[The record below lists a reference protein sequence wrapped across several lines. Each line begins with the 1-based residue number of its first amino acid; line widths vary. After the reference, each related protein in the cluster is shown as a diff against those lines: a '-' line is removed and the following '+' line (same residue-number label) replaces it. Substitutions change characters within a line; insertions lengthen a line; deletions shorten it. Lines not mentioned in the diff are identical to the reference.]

1 MRSKALAAEIEEEKR
16 QKILMDEENKI
27 KTKETQKKQLAE
39 QFKAKEDEYEL
50 DRLAQKAQD
59 VKNQEYDF
67 KEQRNFK
74 IRGQFKKDM
83 LLHNE
88 EKINEKQWQRNLED
102 KLVKDE
108 KTDVTAKVDSWFE
121 EEKNI
126 VLEEKEVKN
135 KTKKELRHMMAVQE
149 NEIESQKKNNLKLE
163 KKLLEDSNKFDNFVT
178 DIVAMKRQFLDKL
191 REQRPF

>member
-59 VKNQEYDF
+59 VKNQEYDL

-163 KKLLEDSNKFDNFVT
+163 KKLLEDANKFDNFVT

>member
-1 MRSKALAAEIEEEKR
+1 
-16 QKILMDEENKI
+16 
-27 KTKETQKKQLAE
+27 
-39 QFKAKEDEYEL
+39 
-50 DRLAQKAQD
+50 
-59 VKNQEYDF
+59 
-67 KEQRNFK
+67 
-74 IRGQFKKDM
+74 M

-108 KTDVTAKVDSWFE
+108 KADVTAKVDSWFE
-121 EEKNI
+121 EEKNL

-163 KKLLEDSNKFDNFVT
+163 KKLLEDANKFDNFVT

>member
-59 VKNQEYDF
+59 VKNQEYDL

-135 KTKKELRHMMAVQE
+135 KTKKEL
-149 NEIESQKKNNLKLE
+149 S
-163 KKLLEDSNKFDNFVT
+163 F
-178 DIVAMKRQFLDKL
+178 
-191 REQRPF
+191 P

>member
-39 QFKAKEDEYEL
+39 QFKAKADEYEL

-59 VKNQEYDF
+59 VKNLEYDF

-163 KKLLEDSNKFDNFVT
+163 KKLLEDANKFDNFVT